1 MSPPANWSDLAQPRP
16 VGDRRPPFTL
26 PGFGACRGA
35 WRRCSAPC
43 DVTSVRVDR
52 AGSRAGEAA
61 RGDFDVFLR
70 RAATHRKRGVGSRS
84 RAGPVEVDVRDGHLV
99 NPWVDLVPHP
109 DQPATHAGAAS
120 SPLASS
126 RYTAETLPR
135 QNASRRRSS
144 STTNRA
150 RPASSALSFPGPA
163 EASGTACAVARHHG
177 SEPRGSLMQAATPIT
192 SQAKIS

>member
-99 NPWVDLVPHP
+99 NPWVTWFLIQINRQRTQGRPPRHS
-109 DQPATHAGAAS
+109 PARGTPPRRCRAKTPAGAV
-120 SPLASS
+120 PRRLQ
-126 RYTAETLPR
+126 TAPG
-135 QNASRRRSS
+135 
-144 STTNRA
+144 
-150 RPASSALSFPGPA
+150 RPAQRCRFPGPPKPA
-163 EASGTACAVARHHG
+163 EQRA
-177 SEPRGSLMQAATPIT
+177 PSLAIT
-192 SQAKIS
+192 GPSRADL